1 MVNFDILLLC
11 GLVKMAH
18 ASEKIPRSSVS
29 VRKPLQHY

>member
-18 ASEKIPRSSVS
+18 GSE
-29 VRKPLQHY
+29 KPLQHY